1 MKLIENL
8 LRNISKVRLIRNLK
22 ELIDELNLV
31 FDDYSYNKLDN
42 VFKDF
47 KNI

>member
-8 LRNISKVRLIRNLK
+8 LKNISKVRLIKNLK
-22 ELIDELNLV
+22 ELIDELTIV
-31 FDDYSYNKLDN
+31 FEDYSYMKLDN